1 MSNRGN
7 LTVYDVSRET
17 LLLARDRYNEDRDR
31 NEYYLDSLLWWN
43 ERVNLVSRNVSR
55 ETLREH
61 IIHSLLPDALSLF
74 DEEARWVD
82 AGTGG
87 GLPGIPLALANPQ
100 KEWVLNDV
108 VQKKIV
114 AVRQIAHLSGL
125 ENVVLANSSVEVLR
139 FDGTVGVVS
148 KHAFSVMKLLD
159 LISGLKWSRIVMY
172 KGVEESVEECK
183 EISPSLSLQLF
194 RFQFG
199 QEESFYQEKG
209 LLVVDR
215 TDN

>member
-1 MSNRGN
+1 MAEHN
-7 LTVYDVSRET
+7 VSRET
-17 LLLARDRYNEDRDR
+17 LLLARDRYNNDRKR
-31 NEYYLDSLLWWN
+31 YEYYLDSLLWWN

-74 DEEARWVD
+74 DSEVRWID

-125 ENVVLANSSVEVLR
+125 ENVVLANSSVEALR

-148 KHAFSVMKLLD
+148 KHAFPVMKLLD
-159 LISGLKWSRIVMY
+159 LISGLKWTRVVMY
-172 KGVEESVEECK
+172 KGVEESIEECK

-209 LLVVDR
+209 LLVIDR
-215 TDN
+215 TDT

>member
-1 MSNRGN
+1 MAEHN
-7 LTVYDVSRET
+7 VSRET
-17 LLLARDRYNEDRDR
+17 LMLARDRYNNDRER
-31 NEYYLDSLLWWN
+31 YEYYLDSLLWWN

-61 IIHSLLPDALSLF
+61 IIHSLLPDTLSLF
-74 DEEARWVD
+74 DTESRWID

-125 ENVVLANSSVEVLR
+125 ENVVLANRSVEALR
-139 FDGTVGVVS
+139 FDGAVGVVS
-148 KHAFSVMKLLD
+148 KHAFPVMKLLD
-159 LISGLKWSRIVMY
+159 LISELKWNRIVMY
-172 KGVEESVEECK
+172 KGVDESVEECK

-199 QEESFYQEKG
+199 QEESFYKEKG
-209 LLVVDR
+209 LLVIDR
-215 TDN
+215 ADT